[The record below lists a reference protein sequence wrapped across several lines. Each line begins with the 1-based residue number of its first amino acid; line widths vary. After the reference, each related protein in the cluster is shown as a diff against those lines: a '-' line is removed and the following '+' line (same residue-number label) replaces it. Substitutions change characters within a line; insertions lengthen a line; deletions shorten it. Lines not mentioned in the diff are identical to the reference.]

1 MNICQA
7 RLDAEA
13 GRESTLVSLF
23 SSLAEFLLRTDQM
36 ICSLGSKT
44 SIKAFKCVPLVNPRK
59 WIYTPR
65 LTHSRERKS
74 QKVCLFQ
81 TGSKH

>member
-13 GRESTLVSLF
+13 GRESTPVSLF
-23 SSLAEFLLRTDQM
+23 SSFAEFLLRTDQM

-44 SIKAFKCVPLVNPRK
+44 SIKAFKCVPLANPRK
-59 WIYTPR
+59 LIYIPR
-65 LTHSRERKS
+65 LTHSREWKS
-74 QKVCLFQ
+74 QKVLALERV
-81 TGSKH
+81 